1 MISRLVLL
9 SAAALALAGCR
20 PREITSRQRMEAA
33 NVLSEAQFAATLRDW
48 KRAEGLYAKAADL
61 CPDAGD
67 SWLNLGMVRMHLDDR
82 SGARSTYKSALSAY
96 RADYDRDPANT
107 QYVLR
112 QAYVLVILGRAEEA
126 RSAVERARSKHP
138 DDWRLRNFFEN
149 RGVDGLLSDPGL
161 KEITP

>member
-1 MISRLVLL
+1 MISRVALF

-20 PREITSRQRMEAA
+20 AREITSLQRMEAA
-33 NVLSEAQFAATLRDW
+33 NVLSEAKFAVMMRDW

-82 SGARSTYKSALSAY
+82 NGARSAYKSALSAY
-96 RADYDRDPANT
+96 KADYDRDPANS
-107 QYVLR
+107 QAMVR
-112 QAYVLVILGRAEEA
+112 RAYVLVILGRTEEA
-126 RSAVERARSKHP
+126 RAAVEKARSRRP
-138 DDWRLRNFFEN
+138 EDWRLRSFVEN
-149 RGVDGLLSDPGL
+149 HGVDGLLLDPGL